1 MKSSKSIDRPE
12 LPRTRAEDLGL
23 DLRLKPLR
31 AEERP
36 AKGTESNG

>member
-1 MKSSKSIDRPE
+1 MKSSKSVGRKE
-12 LPRTRAEDLGL
+12 LPRTRAEDN
-23 DLRLKPLR
+23 LRLKPLR